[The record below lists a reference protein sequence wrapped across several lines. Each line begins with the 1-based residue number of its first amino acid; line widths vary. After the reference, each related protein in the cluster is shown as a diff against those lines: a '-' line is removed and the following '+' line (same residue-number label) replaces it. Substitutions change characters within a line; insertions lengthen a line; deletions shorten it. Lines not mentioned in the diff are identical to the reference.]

1 MAFTQKRLAGA
12 LNSSASQLVALGSN
26 VYTPSNSPTST
37 TAIVKQILL
46 CNTTASAKTVSI
58 YILPT
63 SATVGDSYALFKDV
77 SLDAKET
84 LILNTSI
91 VLTGAAGDR
100 LHMVASA
107 DTSITAT
114 VFGIEEI

>member
-12 LNSSASQLVALGSN
+12 LTSGATQLTTGGTN
-26 VYTPSNSPTST
+26 IYTPTSGV

-46 CNTTASAKTVSI
+46 CNTTATAGVTVSI

-63 SATVGDSYALFKDV
+63 GQTTVADAFAIFKDV
-77 SLDAKET
+77 SLDDKET

-91 VLTGAAGDR
+91 VLTNSAGDK
-100 LHMVASA
+100 LHFLASA
-107 DTSITAT
+107 NSSVTAT
-114 VFGIEEI
+114 VFGIEEA

>member
-12 LNSSASQLVALGSN
+12 LTSGATQLTTAGTN
-26 VYTPSNSPTST
+26 IYTPTSGV

-46 CNTTASAKTVSI
+46 CNTTTTAKTVSI

-63 SATVGDSYALFKDV
+63 SASVGDAFAIFKDV
-77 SLDAKET
+77 SLDGKET

-91 VLTGAAGDR
+91 VLTNSAGDR
-100 LHMVASA
+100 LHMLASVN
-107 DTSITAT
+107 TSVTAT
-114 VFGIEEI
+114 VFGIEEA

>member
-1 MAFTQKRLAGA
+1 MAFTQKRLAGI
-12 LNSSASQLVALGSN
+12 LNSSASQLLAAGSN
-26 VYTPSNSPTST
+26 VYTPGSGVST
-37 TAIVKQILL
+37 IVKQILL

-63 SATVGDSYALFKDV
+63 SVTSVADQYAMFKDV

-91 VLTGAAGDR
+91 VLTNSAGDK
-100 LHMVASA
+100 LHMVASN
-107 DTSITAT
+107 DSSVTAT
-114 VFGIEEI
+114 VFGIEES

>member
-12 LNSSASQLVALGSN
+12 LNSSATQLLQAGSN
-26 VYTPSNSPTST
+26 VYTPGSNVT
-37 TAIVKQILL
+37 TIVKQIML
-46 CNTTASAKTVSI
+46 CNTTTTAKTVSI

-63 SATVGDSYALFKDV
+63 SVTSVADQYALFKDV
-77 SLDAKET
+77 SLDGKET

-91 VLTGAAGDR
+91 ILTKSTGVEDK

-107 DTSITAT
+107 DSSVTAT
-114 VFGIEEI
+114 VFGIEES